1 MTISAKLIKASRS
14 PEYSAPPLVT
24 MELRY
29 PRFIHAEFMTH
40 RVFSRNASSS
50 RAVPVKKM
58 IQDVLDDPAMP
69 VRWGAN
75 QPGMQ
80 DAGDHDTTVVWAD
93 HMSESAGW
101 GPPQIAWLEAR
112 DRAVQMA
119 RAFADAG
126 YHKQVVNRLLEPF
139 AHITVIVTATEWL
152 NFFDLRCH
160 EAADPTMRALAEAMR
175 DAMPEDDQIT
185 ELHRGEWHL
194 PYIPIDF
201 VTHPCTMRDADY
213 WNSLRMISAAR
224 CARVSY
230 LNHDGS
236 EPDAEKD
243 IELAKRLLADRHMS
257 PFEHQG
263 RPDVRNHSIG
273 WNEAPMHGNL
283 RGWVQSRKMFEQEF
297 GI

>member
-1 MTISAKLIKASRS
+1 MTISAKVIAASRRLDRGS
-14 PEYSAPPLVT
+14 KPLIT

-58 IQDVLDDPAMP
+58 IQDVIDDPAMP

-80 DAGDHDTTVVWAD
+80 DAGDHDAIVHTMTYSG
-93 HMSESAGW
+93 MSPSN
-101 GPPQIAWLEAR
+101 AWLEAR
-112 DRAVQMA
+112 DCAVEIA
-119 RAFADAG
+119 RGFADAG

-139 AHITVIVTATEWL
+139 AHITVIVTSTEWS
-152 NFFDLRCH
+152 NFFALRCH
-160 EAADPTMRALAEAMR
+160 EAADPTMRALADEMR
-175 DAMPEDDQIT
+175 VAHKGAQLKT
-185 ELHRGEWHL
+185 LSKREWHL
-194 PYIPIDF
+194 PYIVEGDVYKAAQIGGPLD
-201 VTHPCTMRDADY
+201 TDRT
-213 WNSLRMISAAR
+213 LRLVSAAR

-236 EPDAEKD
+236 APDMERDLK
-243 IELAKRLLADRHMS
+243 LANELLASKHMS

-263 RPDVRNHSIG
+263 RPDIELEKTERWGNFKG
-273 WNEAPMHGNL
+273 WI
-283 RGWVQSRKMFEQEF
+283 QSRMEFEAER
-297 GI
+297 